1 MGGRKEGEGKGGE
14 VEGKKEKK
22 ANLKHTPYHQGAPSV
37 AGEKKLT

>member
-1 MGGRKEGEGKGGE
+1 MGGRKEGDGKGGE
-14 VEGKKEKK
+14 VEGKKGKK